1 MSNSCLT
8 KALGCLLFMLCFREH
23 PFEDGAKLRIL
34 NGNFKLPERDTEYKL
49 LHDLI
54 MMMLVVDPRKRPDIH
69 IVIKKIEEK
78 AETLGV
84 DVYQPPE
91 EPLIAPVSETQVAA
105 SGGSSAGQSLFGKMR
120 SHASHLL
127 RGIKDT
133 STKVM
138 QSVAGF
144 VYFFLLA
151 WYRIIVTW

>member
-84 DVYQPPE
+84 DVYQPP
-91 EPLIAPVSETQVAA
+91 VSQ
-105 SGGSSAGQSLFGKMR
+105 
-120 SHASHLL
+120 
-127 RGIKDT
+127 IN
-133 STKVM
+133 
-138 QSVAGF
+138 
-144 VYFFLLA
+144 
-151 WYRIIVTW
+151 